1 MSQPDLDDLR
11 AFVAIANRRSFR
23 KAAEELGV
31 SPSTLSHMMRVME
44 EKLGV
49 RLLHRTTRS
58 VAPTE
63 AGEGFLRRI
72 EPVLREL
79 GAACEA
85 VNDIGQQPGG
95 LLRINTAEPT
105 AHWLMQHA
113 VPAFQA
119 RYPAVALDLFV
130 DNGLV
135 DIVAGGFDAGVRLAE
150 AVPQDMHMAR
160 FGAPVRFMPMASP
173 AYLKVHGVPAV
184 PDDLRG
190 HRCIRMR
197 MQSGKI
203 YRWEFTRHGQA
214 MALDVPGTLILNQ
227 VGLMVDAALAGQGIA
242 YVPDTSARDHLAA
255 GRLVPLLQDWC
266 APSSELA
273 LYYPGHRHVPSA
285 LRAFIEVL
293 QEVFQPEA
301 GQKRDGRRRAVDSA

>member
-11 AFVAIANRRSFR
+11 AFVAIAHRRSFR
-23 KAAEELGV
+23 KAADELGV

-63 AGEGFLRRI
+63 AGEHFLRRI

-79 GAACEA
+79 GATFED
-85 VNDIGQQPGG
+85 VNGFQQQPSGT
-95 LLRINTAEPT
+95 LRINTAEPT
-105 AHWLMQHA
+105 ARWLLQHA
-113 VPAFQA
+113 VPVFLD
-119 RYPAVALDLFV
+119 RYPDVALDLFV

-135 DIVAGGFDAGVRLAE
+135 DIVAAGFDAGVRLAE

-173 AYLKVHGVPAV
+173 AYLKTHGTPAV
-184 PDDLRG
+184 PDDLLA

-197 MQSGKI
+197 MQSGKV

-214 MALDVPGTLILNQ
+214 FALDVPGTLILNQ
-227 VGLMVDAALAGQGIA
+227 VGLMVDAAVAGRGIT

-255 GRLVPLLQDWC
+255 GRLVPLLQNWC
-266 APSSELA
+266 EPSTQLA
-273 LYYPGHRHVPSA
+273 VYYPGHRHVPAA
-285 LRAFIEVL
+285 LRAFIAVL
-293 QEVFQPEA
+293 QDVFQPEA
-301 GQKRDGRRRAVDSA
+301 GQKRHVRPRADDSA

>member
-11 AFVAIANRRSFR
+11 AFVAIAHRRSFR
-23 KAAEELGV
+23 KAADELGV

-63 AGEGFLRRI
+63 AGEQFLRRI
-72 EPVLREL
+72 EPLLREL
-79 GAACEA
+79 GATLED
-85 VNDIGQQPGG
+85 VNGFAQQPGG
-95 LLRINTAEPT
+95 TLRINTAEPT
-105 AHWLMQHA
+105 ARWLLQHA
-113 VPAFQA
+113 VPVFQQ
-119 RYPAVALDLFV
+119 RYPGVALDLFV

-173 AYLKVHGVPAV
+173 GYLQAHGIPAV
-184 PDDLRG
+184 PDDLQR

-197 MQSGKI
+197 MQSGKV
-203 YRWEFTRHGQA
+203 YRWEFTRHGEA
-214 MALDVPGTLILNQ
+214 IALEVPGTLILNQ
-227 VGLMVDAALAGQGIA
+227 VGLMVDAALAGRGIA
-242 YVPDTSARDHLAA
+242 YVPDTSAHDHLAA
-255 GRLVPLLQDWC
+255 GRLVAVLQDWC

-273 LYYPGHRHVPSA
+273 LYYPGHRHVPAA
-285 LRAFIEVL
+285 LRAFIDVL
-293 QEVFQPEA
+293 QDVFAPGSVKKHSRA
-301 GQKRDGRRRAVDSA
+301 G

>member
-1 MSQPDLDDLR
+1 MPQPDLDDLR

-23 KAAEELGV
+23 KAADELGV

-49 RLLHRTTRS
+49 RLLNRTTRS

-63 AGEGFLRRI
+63 AGEVFLRRL

-85 VNDIGQQPGG
+85 VNGIGQQPGG

-105 AHWLMQHA
+105 AHWLLQHA
-113 VPAFQA
+113 VPVFQA

-150 AVPQDMHMAR
+150 AVPQDMHLAR

-173 AYLKVHGVPAV
+173 AYLKEHGVPFV
-184 PDDLRG
+184 PDDLLG

-227 VGLMVDAALAGQGIA
+227 VGHRLRAGHQCARPSGRRPPGALAARLVCTVERAGLVLSWPPACTFRAARLHRGAAGSI
-242 YVPDTSARDHLAA
+242 SARSGPKT
-255 GRLVPLLQDWC
+255 GRQTPNW
-266 APSSELA
+266 
-273 LYYPGHRHVPSA
+273 R
-285 LRAFIEVL
+285 
-293 QEVFQPEA
+293 
-301 GQKRDGRRRAVDSA
+301 